1 MKTLTNFTKERGI
14 VLFLALFLS
23 TTLGDKT
30 STHPSVYVFNGEKYV
45 IQGELFSGMIGE
57 NLANYEHFP
66 LPALQAQEGNFRVR
80 ISNESNGQQYTDMAQ
95 LLVVQHPQNKEVIV
109 DQRGKAHL
117 IGKAQKPNTVTSS
130 NGSDLSLATGTKDDQ
145 VFAFDNEDFSRNAV
159 ILKFKKPERTER
171 GKLILRAQSS
181 EWMAQIVDSY
191 YRKFGKDFPNWL
203 KEQNALS
210 CPERLQGMR
219 DNDLPL
225 SVYLKRDG
233 EWELLEYF
241 VATTPLQ
248 ARDLV
253 VPLNLM
259 SIKDQELELKLETGF
274 KFWEL
279 DYAAMDFTP
288 NGQVTTTFVQPTSAL
303 DQDKNNALALLAD
316 ADLKYVVLKKT
327 GDYIELLYPESAVTN
342 AGGANAF
349 FLYTKGYS
357 EMNVRFEGAPAA
369 NELLKLKEPG
379 ALSDYSQAEYLK
391 RKGQA
396 KLSSM

>member
-181 EWMAQIVDSY
+181 EWMAQVVDSY

-210 CPERLQGMR
+210 SPERLQGMR

-259 SIKDQELELKLETGF
+259 SMKDPELELKLETGF

-357 EMNVRFEGAPAA
+357 EMNVRFEGAPEA

-379 ALSDYSQAEYLK
+379 ALADYSKAEYLK

>member
-130 NGSDLSLATGTKDDQ
+130 NGSDLSLTTGTKDDQ

-181 EWMAQIVDSY
+181 EWMAQVVDSY

-210 CPERLQGMR
+210 SPERLQGMR

-259 SIKDQELELKLETGF
+259 SIKDPELELKLETGF

-357 EMNVRFEGAPAA
+357 EMNVRFEGAPEA

-379 ALSDYSQAEYLK
+379 ALADYSKTEYLK

>member
-117 IGKAQKPNTVTSS
+117 IGKAQKPSTVTSS

-181 EWMAQIVDSY
+181 EWMAQVVDSY

-210 CPERLQGMR
+210 SPERLQGMR

-259 SIKDQELELKLETGF
+259 SIKDPELELKLETGF

-357 EMNVRFEGAPAA
+357 EMNVRFEGAPEA

-379 ALSDYSQAEYLK
+379 ALADYSKTEYLK

>member
-23 TTLGDKT
+23 TTLGDKM
-30 STHPSVYVFNGEKYV
+30 SSHPSVYVFNGEKYV
-45 IQGELFSGMIGE
+45 VQGELYSGMIGE
-57 NLANYEHFP
+57 NLANYEYFP
-66 LPALQAQEGNFRVR
+66 LPALQAQAGNFQLR

-95 LLVVQHPQNKEVIV
+95 LLVVQHPQNKEAIM

-117 IGKAQKPNTVTSS
+117 IGKAQKPITVTSS
-130 NGSDLSLATGTKDDQ
+130 NGSDLSLATGAKDDQ

-181 EWMAQIVDSY
+181 EWMAQVIDSY

-203 KEQNALS
+203 QEQNALS
-210 CPERLQGMR
+210 SPERLQGMR

-233 EWELLEYF
+233 EWELMEYF

-253 VPLNLM
+253 IPLNLM
-259 SIKDQELELKLETGF
+259 TIKDTELEMKVETGF
-274 KFWEL
+274 KFWDL

-288 NGQVTTTFVQPTSAL
+288 NGQVTTTFIQASSAL
-303 DQDKNNALALLAD
+303 DQDKNNTLARLTD

-327 GDYIELLYPESAVTN
+327 GDYIELLYPESAVAN
-342 AGGANAF
+342 GGGANTF

-357 EMNVRFEGAPAA
+357 EMNVRFEGAPAV
-369 NELLKLKEPG
+369 NELKTLKEPG
-379 ALSDYSQAEYLK
+379 ALSDYSKMEYLK
-391 RKGQA
+391 RKAEG
-396 KLSSM
+396 KVSSM

>member
-130 NGSDLSLATGTKDDQ
+130 NGSDLSLTTGTKDDQ

-181 EWMAQIVDSY
+181 EWMAQVVDSY

-210 CPERLQGMR
+210 SPERLQGMR

-259 SIKDQELELKLETGF
+259 SIKDPELELKLETGF

-357 EMNVRFEGAPAA
+357 EMNVRFEGAPEA

-379 ALSDYSQAEYLK
+379 ALADYSKAEYLK

>member
-130 NGSDLSLATGTKDDQ
+130 NGSDLSLTTGTKDDQ

-181 EWMAQIVDSY
+181 EWMAQVVDSY

-210 CPERLQGMR
+210 SPERLQGMR

-225 SVYLKRDG
+225 SVYHKRDG

-259 SIKDQELELKLETGF
+259 SIKDPELELKLETGF

-357 EMNVRFEGAPAA
+357 EMNVRFEGAPEA

-379 ALSDYSQAEYLK
+379 ALADYSKAEYLK

>member
-117 IGKAQKPNTVTSS
+117 IGKAQKPSTVTSS
-130 NGSDLSLATGTKDDQ
+130 NGSDLSLATGAKDDQ

-181 EWMAQIVDSY
+181 EWMAQVVDSY

-210 CPERLQGMR
+210 SPERLQGMR

-259 SIKDQELELKLETGF
+259 SIKDPELELKLETGF

-357 EMNVRFEGAPAA
+357 EMNVRFEGAPEA

-379 ALSDYSQAEYLK
+379 ALADYSKAEYLK

>member
-181 EWMAQIVDSY
+181 EWMAQVVDSY

-210 CPERLQGMR
+210 SPERLQGMR

-259 SIKDQELELKLETGF
+259 SIKDPELELKLETGF

-357 EMNVRFEGAPAA
+357 EMNVRFEGAPEA

-379 ALSDYSQAEYLK
+379 ALADYSKTEYLK

>member
-1 MKTLTNFTKERGI
+1 MKTLFNTTKERGI

-23 TTLGDKT
+23 VTLGDKT
-30 STHPSVYVFNGEKYV
+30 SPHPSVYVFNGEKYV
-45 IQGELFSGMIGE
+45 VQGELYSGMIGE
-57 NLANYEHFP
+57 NLANYEYFP
-66 LPALQAQEGNFRVR
+66 LPALQAQAGNFQLR
-80 ISNESNGQQYTDMAQ
+80 ISNESNGQQFTDMAQ
-95 LLVVQHPQNKEVIV
+95 LLVVQHPQNKEVIM

-117 IGKAQKPNTVTSS
+117 IGKAQKPNSVTSS
-130 NGSDLSLATGTKDDQ
+130 NGSDLSLATGAKDDQ
-145 VFAFDNEDFSRNAV
+145 VFAFDNEEFSRNAV

-181 EWMAQIVDSY
+181 EWMAQVLDSY

-203 KEQNALS
+203 QEQNALS
-210 CPERLQGMR
+210 SPERLQGMR

-253 VPLNLM
+253 IPLNLM
-259 SIKDQELELKLETGF
+259 TIKDTELEMKVETGF

-288 NGQVTTTFVQPTSAL
+288 NGQVTTTFIPATSAL
-303 DQDKNNALALLAD
+303 NQDKTNALALLAD

-327 GDYIELLYPESAVTN
+327 GDYLELLYPESAVTN
-342 AGGANAF
+342 GGGANTF

-357 EMNVRFEGAPAA
+357 EMNARFEGAPAV
-369 NELLKLKEPG
+369 NDLKTLKEPG
-379 ALSDYSQAEYLK
+379 ALADYSKMEYLK
-391 RKGQA
+391 RKAEG
-396 KLSSM
+396 KVSSM

>member
-1 MKTLTNFTKERGI
+1 MKTLFNTTKERGI

-23 TTLGDKT
+23 TTLGDKM
-30 STHPSVYVFNGEKYV
+30 SPHPSVYVFNGEKYV
-45 IQGELFSGMIGE
+45 VQGELYSGMIGE
-57 NLANYEHFP
+57 NLANYEYFP
-66 LPALQAQEGNFRVR
+66 LPALQAQGGNFQLR
-80 ISNESNGQQYTDMAQ
+80 ISNESNGQQFTDMAQ
-95 LLVVQHPQNKEVIV
+95 LLVVQHPQNKEVIM

-117 IGKAQKPNTVTSS
+117 IGKAQKPSSVTSS
-130 NGSDLSLATGTKDDQ
+130 NGSDLSLATGAKDNQ
-145 VFAFDNEDFSRNAV
+145 AFAFDNEDFSRNAV

-171 GKLILRAQSS
+171 GKLILRAQST
-181 EWMAQIVDSY
+181 EWMAQIVNSY

-203 KEQNALS
+203 KEQNELS
-210 CPERLQGMR
+210 SPERLQGMR

-253 VPLNLM
+253 IPLNLM
-259 SIKDQELELKLETGF
+259 TIKDAELEMKVETGF

-288 NGQVTTTFVQPTSAL
+288 NGQVTTTFIQPNSAM
-303 DQDKNNALALLAD
+303 DQDKKNALALLAD

-327 GDYIELLYPESAVTN
+327 GDFIELLYPESAVTN
-342 AGGANAF
+342 GGGANTF

-357 EMNVRFEGAPAA
+357 EMNVRFEGVPEV
-369 NELLKLKEPG
+369 NELKKLKEPG
-379 ALSDYSQAEYLK
+379 ALSEYSKTEYLK
-391 RKGQA
+391 NKAEG
-396 KLSSM
+396 KVSSM